1 MGLALSATKG
11 IAFIVSYG
19 AVCEIIAKVN
29 SSPQTTELNAEKRAP
44 TLMKWV
50 HLGMAESV
58 LVVGVAVCFEKKEMR
73 FPFLLGGAM
82 GMVITEAEYLYAKKS
97 GLEKVGAPTE
107 DWDDSRREEG
117 GFVVG

>member
-1 MGLALSATKG
+1 MALALSATKG

-58 LVVGVAVCFEKKEMR
+58 LVIAVAVCYEKPNMR
-73 FPFLLGGAM
+73 APFLLGGAL
-82 GMVITEAEYLYAKKS
+82 GMVVTEAEYLYAKKS
-97 GLEKVGAPTE
+97 GLEKKGAQPTE
-107 DWDDSRREEG
+107 DWDKREEG
-117 GFVVG
+117 GFVYG

>member
-1 MGLALSATKG
+1 MALVKSATKG

-50 HLGMAESV
+50 HIGMAESV
-58 LVVGVAVCFEKKEMR
+58 LVVGVAICFEDKSMR
-73 FPFLLGGAM
+73 APFLLGGAL
-82 GMVITEAEYLYAKKS
+82 GMVVTEAEYLYAKKC
-97 GLEKVGAPTE
+97 GLDNVGAEPTE
-107 DWDDSRREEG
+107 DWEKQEG
-117 GFVVG
+117 GFVYG

>member
-1 MGLALSATKG
+1 MALALSATKG

-58 LVVGVAVCFEKKEMR
+58 LVIAVAICYEKKEMR
-73 FPFLLGGAM
+73 APFLVGGAL
-82 GMVITEAEYLYAKKS
+82 GMAVTEAEYLYAKKS
-97 GLEKVGAPTE
+97 GLEKKGAATE
-107 DWDDSRREEG
+107 DWDKREEG
-117 GFVVG
+117 GFVYG